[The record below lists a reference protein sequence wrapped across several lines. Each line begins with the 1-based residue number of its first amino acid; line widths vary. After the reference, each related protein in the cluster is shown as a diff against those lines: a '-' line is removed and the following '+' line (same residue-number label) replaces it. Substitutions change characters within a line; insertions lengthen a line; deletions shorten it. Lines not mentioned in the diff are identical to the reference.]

1 MKKFSKISL
10 IFPGQGTQY
19 PGMAKD
25 FIENFTESKLLFEE
39 ADDLLKR
46 KISKIVLEGPE
57 KVLTETQNS
66 QVAIFLAS
74 FAMLKVLQKLIP
86 DLQFSFAAGL
96 SLGEYTALTA
106 AKVLP
111 FQIALQLVEKRGKFM
126 NEACEKTSGSM
137 AVIMGLDAEQVEEM
151 ISEANLPQDLWAAN
165 FNCPGQVVIS
175 GTVKGIAEGTKRAKD
190 LGAKRVLP
198 LEVHGAFHSGLMQ
211 EAEDKLK
218 EELSFILFQKTETKI
233 AMNVPGD
240 LISNPEEMKKA
251 LGKQVTHPVRWE
263 QCIRSISR
271 EGSDL
276 FIEIGPGRTL
286 AGMNKRIGILAPTF
300 NLEKVSDLDFL
311 AKELE
316 A

>member
-1 MKKFSKISL
+1 MKKFAKISF

-25 FIENFTESKLLFEE
+25 FFEQFPEAKYLFEE

-46 KISKIVLEGPE
+46 KISKIILDGPE
-57 KVLTETQNS
+57 STLTETRNS
-66 QVAIFLAS
+66 QVGIFLAS
-74 FAMLKVLQKLIP
+74 MAILKILQKFIP
-86 DLQFSFAAGL
+86 SIKPYAAAGL

-106 AKVLP
+106 ANVLT
-111 FQIALQLVEKRGKFM
+111 FQEALQLVEKRGQFM
-126 NEACEKTSGSM
+126 NEACEKRKGAM
-137 AVIMGLDAEQVEEM
+137 AVIMGLEASQVEE
-151 ISEANLPQDLWAAN
+151 IVRDANLPNDLWAAN

-175 GTVKGIAEGTKRAKD
+175 GTVKGIDEGSKRAKEK
-190 LGAKRVLP
+190 GAKRVIP

-218 EELSFILFQKTETKI
+218 EELAKTTFQKTSVNI

-240 LISNPEEMKKA
+240 LVADTAAMKQA
-251 LGKQVTHPVRWE
+251 LGKQVTSPVRWE
-263 QCIRSISR
+263 QCVRTLVR

-276 FIEIGPGRTL
+276 FIEIGPAKTL
-286 AGMNKRIGILAPTF
+286 SGLNKRIGVLAPTLS
-300 NLEKVSDLDFL
+300 LEKLAELDLL
-311 AKELE
+311 IKELE